1 MGHLAPDHHGL
12 GEGGGQAAV
21 EHLVQL
27 LLGAR
32 HPEGGLLPA
41 RGLLYMPGS
50 GGTLGSGVGGWS
62 VYPPLRRHRLPME
75 PRLYP
80 ARNGHFCQAVDFA
93 ELEGGLGLHQGL
105 PGLHHLHVLVDLCP
119 DEQLLLGEAAG
130 QGGVELGL
138 EAAPT
143 EAGGR
148 AGAGH
153 GWSGRPVHRLL
164 LCRVVSFSV
173 VSCCAV
179 YIRPNLFL

>member
-1 MGHLAPDHHGL
+1 
-12 GEGGGQAAV
+12 
-21 EHLVQL
+21 
-27 LLGAR
+27 
-32 HPEGGLLPA
+32 
-41 RGLLYMPGS
+41 
-50 GGTLGSGVGGWS
+50 
-62 VYPPLRRHRLPME
+62 ME

-105 PGLHHLHVLVDLCP
+105 PGLHHLHVLVNLCP

-130 QGGVELGL
+130 QGGVQLGL

-153 GWSGRPVHRLL
+153 RLVREA
-164 LCRVVSFSV
+164 LCIASYSV
-173 VSCCAV
+173 VSCRLVSCRAV
-179 YIRPNLFL
+179 LYILDQIYFYNCFKPKF